1 MPSSFSQGVITPV
14 FKKPSLDVTLPA
26 SYRPLTLAST
36 LVKVLELVTLPKLE
50 TSDTQFGFK
59 SNLGCDVSI
68 STFTDVLMIARAKA
82 TPLYVCLLDAEKCFD
97 RLWHDGIFYKLH
109 SKLPFGV
116 WKFQCLLYRS
126 LNAVVKVKDSKS
138 GPFAVT
144 RGTRQGGCSSPLYFN
159 VFINDLLHQLSN
171 CDAGFRFGSIKLNN
185 IAYADDLTL
194 LSTTGR
200 GLQKLLDICECYAR
214 KWRFSYNAS
223 KSQFI
228 IFSNNKRTLNTHSSM
243 SLGGSVIPQLQEVE
257 LLGCAFSFSHNGSAS
272 LNAQRRSEKC
282 RKAFFK
288 HKNQG
293 LSFPRLDPHCKAYIW
308 RTACQPVLLYCLS
321 ALNYTKRDIET
332 LNGVQTRF
340 VKTFMGLPNN
350 CRHSKL
356 LTALHITSVHFVLTD
371 TLCSL
376 FNRILCLPS
385 RSVATSVLMY
395 AVQCF
400 MGDGY
405 VHNGTLIDR
414 ILKLQISPL
423 RALYGPPRELAP
435 PDGTVDSITN
445 VLNMN
450 LCKNSYEQQLLF
462 LLCRF

>member
-1 MPSSFSQGVITPV
+1 MFCGCVNPCKNRINEKETNMHLCESEKVPYYKFSLFESFPEIRHGLFTRHGGYSKHSFS
-14 FKKPSLDVTLPA
+14 TLNA
-26 SYRPLTLAST
+26 GLNSGDDIETVRKNRDLILKTIGGR
-36 LVKVLELVTLPKLE
+36 KL
-50 TSDTQFGFK
+50 
-59 SNLGCDVSI
+59 I
-68 STFTDVLMIARAKA
+68 SVRQVHEADVLV
-82 TPLYVCLLDAEKCFD
+82 LSEKNGD
-97 RLWHDGIFYKLH
+97 VNKTE
-109 SKLPFGV
+109 
-116 WKFQCLLYRS
+116 S
-126 LNAVVKVKDSKS
+126 LNPVEA
-138 GPFAVT
+138 
-144 RGTRQGGCSSPLYFN
+144 
-159 VFINDLLHQLSN
+159 
-171 CDAGFRFGSIKLNN
+171 DAIITDITG
-185 IAYADDLTL
+185 LTL
-194 LSTTGR
+194 LI
-200 GLQKLLDICECYAR
+200 LVAD
-214 KWRFSYNAS
+214 
-223 KSQFI
+223 
-228 IFSNNKRTLNTHSSM
+228 
-243 SLGGSVIPQLQEVE
+243 
-257 LLGCAFSFSHNGSAS
+257 
-272 LNAQRRSEKC
+272 
-282 RKAFFK
+282 
-288 HKNQG
+288 
-293 LSFPRLDPHCKAYIW
+293 
-308 RTACQPVLLYCLS
+308 CQPVLLYCLP

-340 VKTFMGLPNN
+340 VKTFMGLPNT